1 MSETVQNQNKEP
13 LYKRQLK
20 AAALVTALAIGGG
33 TAASEGVDAYKDHKA
48 HSELV
53 DELQKPGALGE
64 YLKGDSIPHDQVE
77 RLEVPAAMPADTFA
91 KMITKD
97 DESQWD
103 LTQQIEPQVDAQ
115 GDPGAQPHE
124 QVIVEKS
131 LVSEQAVEQFG
142 VVEIN
147 DPQYIDPDPAS
158 HQ

>member
-20 AAALVTALAIGGG
+20 AATLVTALAIGGG
-33 TAASEGVDAYKDHKA
+33 TALSEGVDAYKDHEA

-64 YLKGDSIPHDQVE
+64 YLKGDSIPHDKVE

-97 DESQWD
+97 SESQWD
-103 LTQQIEPQVDAQ
+103 LTQQIQPQVDAQ
-115 GDPGAQPHE
+115 GDPGAQPQE
-124 QVIVEKS
+124 QVIVEKA
-131 LVSEQAVEQFG
+131 LVSDQAVEQFG

-147 DPQYIDPDPAS
+147 DPDYIDPDPAS